1 MIYLFLL
8 CWVFVAARGLFLVAQ
23 SVGYSLVVVHEFLIA
38 MASLVLEHRL

>member
-23 SVGYSLVVVHEFLIA
+23 SVGYSLIVVLEFLIA
-38 MASLVLEHRL
+38 MASLALEHRL